1 MGILHFVKVD
11 LGVSLGKLSLR
22 LLECNVI
29 LDSPLIKLL
38 LDTSLADGLVSYIV
52 KLSDDKIVNLL
63 VGVRAH
69 NSIHLGSLSLEL
81 QEGFHELRSDIF
93 ILYLSQDGLFLV
105 NVLINLLDSFVDGH
119 ALLTVLLLQFLDE
132 VEHALLIELHLGAE
146 EKL

>member
-11 LGVSLGKLSLR
+11 LGVSLGELSLR

-63 VGVRAH
+63 VGV
-69 NSIHLGSLSLEL
+69 
-81 QEGFHELRSDIF
+81 
-93 ILYLSQDGLFLV
+93 
-105 NVLINLLDSFVDGH
+105 
-119 ALLTVLLLQFLDE
+119 
-132 VEHALLIELHLGAE
+132 
-146 EKL
+146 